1 MFDPT
6 VFENL
11 KVAFENQLY
20 DLDNLTG
27 QIRIINRSDQLIVS
41 NMSREFTLQFE
52 LADKEKVTAEIHLQA
67 SLEDLAVEILE
78 IPGETPGCTLTLRF
92 YLQVEDVKKQC
103 PRVEEILQD
112 IWKQEHRPTQI
123 ISFVFGDDPAVYTD
137 IVELKFHRKVNED
150 QMGDIPELIQH
161 VLKTINELGGI

>member
-20 DLDNLTG
+20 DLDNLNG

-52 LADKEKVTAEIHLQA
+52 LADTDKVTAEIHLQA

-92 YLQVEDVKKQC
+92 YLHVEDVQKQC
-103 PRVEEILQD
+103 PRVEEVLKNIWNQD
-112 IWKQEHRPTQI
+112 HRPTQI
-123 ISFVFGDDPAVYTD
+123 ISFVFGEEPAVYTD

-150 QMGDIPELIQH
+150 QMGDIPDLIQH
-161 VLKTINELGGI
+161 VLKSITELGDI

>member
-20 DLDNLTG
+20 DLDNLSG
-27 QIRIINRSDQLIVS
+27 RIKIINRTDQLVMS

-52 LADKEKVTAEIHLQA
+52 LADQSKVTGEIHLQA

-92 YLQVEDVKKQC
+92 YLQVEDAQEQC
-103 PRVEEILQD
+103 PQVEEVLQA

-123 ISFVFGDDPAVYTD
+123 ISFVYGEEPAVYTD
-137 IVELKFHRKVNED
+137 IVEMKFHRKVNED
-150 QMGDIPELIQH
+150 QMGDIPDLIQH
-161 VLKTINELGGI
+161 VLKTITELGSI